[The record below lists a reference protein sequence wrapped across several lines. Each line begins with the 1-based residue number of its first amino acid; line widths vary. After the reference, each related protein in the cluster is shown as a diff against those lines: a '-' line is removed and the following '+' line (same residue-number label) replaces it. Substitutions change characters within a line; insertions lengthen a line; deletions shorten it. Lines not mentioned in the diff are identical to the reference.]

1 MDEHKVQ
8 PGRTKPA
15 HPHYQTAL
23 ARGDHLTA
31 TWIGM
36 ARLAVERG
44 DVNGAR
50 DALSH
55 LPPNARERS
64 ERTALL
70 LRLGFLKDCSGMGGE
85 RAAAALAARK
95 PADLNALYVLAVCLA
110 SRGRYV
116 QALEH
121 FFLIVE
127 QDPEYRSGAA
137 KAAVV
142 RLLRIMG
149 DRTPFI
155 SGYWMRLGRVLHRD

>member
-1 MDEHKVQ
+1 MDEHEVQ
-8 PGRTKPA
+8 PARTKPA
-15 HPHYQTAL
+15 HPHYQAPL
-23 ARGDHLTA
+23 ARGDHVTA

-44 DVNGAR
+44 DVNAAR

-55 LPPNARERS
+55 LPPNAHERS

-95 PADLNALYVLAVCLA
+95 PADLKALYVLAVCLA

-121 FFLIVE
+121 LFLIVE
-127 QDPEYRSGAA
+127 QDPDHRSGAA

-142 RLLRIMG
+142 RLLKILG
-149 DRTPFI
+149 DRSPLI

>member
-1 MDEHKVQ
+1 MDEHEVQ

-15 HPHYQTAL
+15 DALYQTASGG
-23 ARGDHLTA
+23 GDHLTA

-36 ARLAVERG
+36 ARLALERG
-44 DVNGAR
+44 EVNGAR
-50 DALSH
+50 DALSR
-55 LPPNARERS
+55 LPPNARQRS

-95 PADLNALYVLAVCLA
+95 PADLNTLYVLAVCLA

-127 QDPEYRSGAA
+127 QDPDYRSGAA
-137 KAAVV
+137 RAAVL

-149 DRTPFI
+149 DRSPLI